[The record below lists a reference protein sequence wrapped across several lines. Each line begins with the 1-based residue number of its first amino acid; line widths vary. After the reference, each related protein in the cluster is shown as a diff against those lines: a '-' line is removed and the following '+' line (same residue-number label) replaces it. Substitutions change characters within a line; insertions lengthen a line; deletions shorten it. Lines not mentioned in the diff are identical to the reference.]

1 MITDAN
7 VAEQI
12 NSLMLDL
19 ASRINESVAAVQ
31 THCPDAEFKTY
42 RLAAG
47 KVLGEILLEV
57 LNPLHELHPRLRPPD
72 LRA

>member
-1 MITDAN
+1 MITDPN

-19 ASRINESVAAVQ
+19 TSRINESVATVQ
-31 THCPDAEFKTY
+31 MRCPETEFKTY

-57 LNPLHELHPRLRPPD
+57 LNPLHELHPRLRLPD
-72 LRA
+72 LRG